1 MCAQPGGEPA
11 CVCTAGEEGHFDCAQ
26 PGACLRFP
34 RRCRKA
40 AGLSAPSTS
49 QFTPAPLPLT
59 PQASIAATLQF
70 VPAVLM
76 PFPTYRGIWVEASVQ
91 LKDPLTDN
99 PTGPSLKTV
108 PVGSIVVITV
118 QVGGEAVG
126 RLWGGYRG
134 ETMRGL
140 EF

>member
-1 MCAQPGGEPA
+1 
-11 CVCTAGEEGHFDCAQ
+11 
-26 PGACLRFP
+26 
-34 RRCRKA
+34 
-40 AGLSAPSTS
+40 
-49 QFTPAPLPLT
+49 
-59 PQASIAATLQF
+59 
-70 VPAVLM
+70 M
-76 PFPTYRGIWVEASVQ
+76 PFPTYRGIWVEASIQ

-134 ETMRGL
+134 QTMRGL